1 MVTFAQLKQVDI
13 DALLRVADMWDSIGN
28 QLIGPGDVGQD
39 ISGGAAGALLE
50 QIKQLPNHWKGQG
63 AQAAMAHC
71 KRVSS
76 NIADVA
82 ASVRKL
88 ASLIRRTASW
98 GGADNELGLA
108 KAKDM
113 AQRLEAKAHKEGL
126 TIDSSGSVSWDGEW
140 VPDFLLSDEAE
151 RQKARKNQKRDELQ
165 REVDEL
171 LRAATKADRWVAN
184 ALPIIF
190 GTPENFETRDREYG
204 KLTPNMGDWRTK
216 TKFQLVLL
224 ALEHKYEHYDAAKLL
239 RHWLNGSGQPYEVD
253 VEKMLKD
260 MPAFREDINKTLEK
274 VKQLPDGKFDTSK
287 LELNEKGEPQWQD
300 SAPRIEKYSNP
311 GSMNWYYA
319 LNNFEYKLVGEKKD
333 GVITYHIE
341 IQKEYN
347 YGTPSQYRGNLG
359 PTISLPEF
367 IKPDPIKIEL
377 IEQADASRLHSTAM
391 ARDFTV
397 HGKSDTKTVPTD

>member
-1 MVTFAQLKQVDI
+1 
-13 DALLRVADMWDSIGN
+13 
-28 QLIGPGDVGQD
+28 
-39 ISGGAAGALLE
+39 
-50 QIKQLPNHWKGQG
+50 
-63 AQAAMAHC
+63 
-71 KRVSS
+71 
-76 NIADVA
+76 
-82 ASVRKL
+82 
-88 ASLIRRTASW
+88 
-98 GGADNELGLA
+98 
-108 KAKDM
+108 
-113 AQRLEAKAHKEGL
+113 
-126 TIDSSGSVSWDGEW
+126 
-140 VPDFLLSDEAE
+140 
-151 RQKARKNQKRDELQ
+151 
-165 REVDEL
+165 
-171 LRAATKADRWVAN
+171 
-184 ALPIIF
+184 
-190 GTPENFETRDREYG
+190 
-204 KLTPNMGDWRTK
+204 
-216 TKFQLVLL
+216 
-224 ALEHKYEHYDAAKLL
+224 DAAKLL